1 MNDILFMLHLLGFG
15 AAFASAAGNAVIL
28 QLVTAAPADA
38 PVLGK
43 VPPRLA
49 RIGQIGLGFL
59 WVTGLIMVWTKEG
72 GAANL
77 PWPFWVKLICVI
89 AITGVVV
96 MLSLLLRR
104 VQAGDATARAQIP
117 IYGRISGILLGL
129 IVIFAVLAFH

>member
-1 MNDILFMLHLLGFG
+1 MNDILFMLHLFGFG

-28 QLVTAAPADA
+28 QLLTAAPADA

-72 GAANL
+72 GPANL
-77 PWPFWVKLICVI
+77 TWPFWVKFICVI
-89 AITGVVV
+89 AITFVVV

-104 VQAGDATARAQIP
+104 MQAGDAAARAQIP
-117 IYGRISGILLGL
+117 IYGRISGALLGL